1 MAETHQIPIEPF
13 NWSEI
18 NLEQSF
24 RLVEKYIPLQ
34 VCRAH
39 LILPLKFQNHCL
51 TLGIVNQNN
60 PNVHLLIKKLLSRK
74 KLSLAAQKL
83 DHKTFQLLL
92 SSFLNYQQIN
102 SRDTVQRNKNN
113 STTPQ
118 VAATA
123 DTTTEKAT
131 FVINEKSTVGA
142 TLDPALIPS
151 LDQSSISKIV
161 ASDEKSTA
169 IFDGDIAEL
178 EAQANGGDRTSIK
191 PASNNLPIPSVHVPH
206 APVQLREDA
215 GQPLN
220 KSHPS
225 RIYNRL
231 NLAPKYLDRPLDNL
245 ARLPAKRL
253 WQELLG
259 RVLSQGIGRLYF
271 ENHGN
276 EGRILLSESGVM
288 KEALYGLP
296 IKTFYGV
303 LNEFK
308 RLAHIPPVPV
318 LKAKKAEMEQYYH
331 DERILLRLTIIPGK
345 HGEEGT
351 VQVLRGQAL
360 VFHQQKQMD
369 DQGREAL
376 QIAQQLERKLRH
388 IYLRS
393 QINPSPL
400 TALPELM
407 AACDRL
413 RTQLDSIRY
422 R

>member
-1 MAETHQIPIEPF
+1 MAETLQISIEPF
-13 NWSEI
+13 NWSGI

-39 LILPLKFQNHCL
+39 SILPLKFHNHCL
-51 TLGIVNQNN
+51 TLGIVDQNN
-60 PNVHLLIKKLLSRK
+60 PNVHLIIKKLLSRK
-74 KLSLAAQKL
+74 KLNLVAQKL
-83 DHKTFQLLL
+83 DQKTFQLLL
-92 SSFLNYQQIN
+92 SSFLNYQQ
-102 SRDTVQRNKNN
+102 TNN
-113 STTPQ
+113 STVVRRSQNEPSSKHQ
-118 VAATA
+118 SVAPAA
-123 DTTTEKAT
+123 SGDKAT
-131 FVINEKSTVGA
+131 FVIDEKSTAGA
-142 TLDPALIPS
+142 TIDPLAIPPI
-151 LDQSSISKIV
+151 DQGSISKIV
-161 ASDEKSTA
+161 SNDDKSTA
-169 IFDGDIAEL
+169 IFEGDIAEL
-178 EAQANGGDRTSIK
+178 QAQANGGDRPSLK
-191 PASNNLPIPSVHVPH
+191 PDQSLNIPAVHVPN
-206 APVQLREDA
+206 APVQLRENI
-215 GQPLN
+215 N
-220 KSHPS
+220 KHQNAPQV
-225 RIYNRL
+225 YNRL
-231 NLAPKYLDRPLDNL
+231 NLAPKHLNRPLDTLTN
-245 ARLPAKRL
+245 LPAKQL

-271 ENHGN
+271 ENHAN

-296 IKTFYGV
+296 VKTFYGV

-318 LKAKKAEMEQYYH
+318 LKAKKAEMEQYYL

-376 QIAQQLERKLRH
+376 QLAQQLERKLRH

-413 RTQLDSIRY
+413 KAQLENIHHR
-422 R
+422 

>member
-1 MAETHQIPIEPF
+1 MAETLQIPIEPF
-13 NWSEI
+13 NWSDI

-24 RLVEKYIPLQ
+24 RLVERYIPLQ
-34 VCRAH
+34 VCRNH

-51 TLGIVNQNN
+51 TLGIVDYTS
-60 PNVHLLIKKLLSRK
+60 PNVHLIIKKLLSRK
-74 KLSLAAQKL
+74 NLTLVAQKL
-83 DHKTFQLLL
+83 DHRTFQLLL
-92 SSFLNYQQIN
+92 SSFLNYQQTSNN
-102 SRDTVQRNKNN
+102 SAVKRDRNKPQTKPQGASSAN
-113 STTPQ
+113 SPLS
-118 VAATA
+118 
-123 DTTTEKAT
+123 EKAT
-131 FVINEKSTVGA
+131 FVIDEKSTTGA
-142 TLDPALIPS
+142 TIDPQAIPS

-161 ASDEKSTA
+161 SNDDKATA

-178 EAQANGGDRTSIK
+178 QAQANGGDRRSLEPLTN
-191 PASNNLPIPSVHVPH
+191 PDIPSVHVPN
-206 APVQLREDA
+206 APVQLRENN
-215 GQPLN
+215 LN
-220 KSHPS
+220 QQQESSPQT
-225 RIYNRL
+225 YNRL
-231 NLAPKYLDRPLDNL
+231 NLAPKYLHQPLDKL
-245 ARLPAKRL
+245 SSLPAKQL

-259 RVLSQGIGRLYF
+259 RVLSKGIGRLYF
-271 ENHGN
+271 ENHAS

-318 LKAKKAEMEQYYH
+318 LKPKKAEMEQYYN

-369 DQGREAL
+369 DQGNEAL

-413 RTQLDSIRY
+413 KAQLETIHY
-422 R
+422 K